1 MKTLMLLLAL
11 CQEPIFKPTQQV
23 EEKPATKES
32 DRYLV
37 VFTAS
42 WCGPCKQWKANERPK
57 LQGVLITT
65 VDIDE
70 QKQWGIDRVPA
81 FWIVDRETRKPIKK
95 LTGYRAADEL
105 LSEVNSVAETPVKS
119 GGQIYG
125 RVGTS
130 HESRQT
136 LIAHLLTDGIHKGRH
151 TQAELD
157 AMTDEQLDALH
168 NAEHNQSAGTPSNT
182 RWTIQPRKVQTVRRR
197 RGLFFEWGG

>member
-1 MKTLMLLLAL
+1 MKTALLLLTLFQSAEL
-11 CQEPIFKPTQQV
+11 FPVTAK
-23 EEKPATKES
+23 EEKPAAKES

-57 LQGVLITT
+57 LQGVSITT

-70 QKQWGIDRVPA
+70 QRQWGVTTVPS
-81 FWIVDRETRKPIKK
+81 FWIVDRATRKPIKK
-95 LTGYRAADEL
+95 LTGYRSAEKLLAEL
-105 LSEVNSVAETPVKS
+105 QLNSMAETPVKS

-136 LIAHLLTDGIHKGRH
+136 LINHLLTDGIHKGRH

-157 AMTDEQLDALH
+157 AMTDEQLGALH
-168 NAEHNQSAGTPSNT
+168 NQEHNQSAG
-182 RWTIQPRKVQTVRRR
+182 RRR
-197 RGLFFEWGG
+197 RGLFF

>member
-1 MKTLMLLLAL
+1 MKTALLLLTLFQSAEL
-11 CQEPIFKPTQQV
+11 FPVTAK
-23 EEKPATKES
+23 EEKPAAKES
-32 DRYLV
+32 GRYLV

-57 LQGVLITT
+57 LSGVSITT

-70 QKQWGIDRVPA
+70 QKQWGIDRVPS

-95 LTGYRAADEL
+95 LSGYRAADEL
-105 LSEVNSVAETPVKS
+105 LKEVNSVAETPVKS

-125 RVGTS
+125 RIGTS

-136 LIAHLLTDGIHKGRH
+136 LITHLLTDGIHKGRH

-168 NAEHNQSAGTPSNT
+168 NQEHNQSAGTPANA
-182 RWTIQPRKVQTVRRR
+182 RWTIQPKRVQTVRRR
-197 RGLFFEWGG
+197 RGLFFEW

>member
-1 MKTLMLLLAL
+1 MKAILLLL
-11 CQEPIFKPTQQV
+11 TIFQSAELFPVTKQ
-23 EEKPATKES
+23 EEKPAAKES

-42 WCGPCKQWKANERPK
+42 WCGPCQLWKANERPK
-57 LQGVLITT
+57 LQRVAITT

-105 LSEVNSVAETPVKS
+105 LQEVNSVAETPVKS

-136 LIAHLLTDGIHKGRH
+136 LINHLLTDGIHKGRH

-168 NAEHNQSAGTPSNT
+168 NQEHNQSAGTPANT

-197 RGLFFEWGG
+197 RGLFFEW